1 MEESI
6 VMIVI
11 CLGLAVA
18 IIVSYLVSKKKN
30 KGKTGNVKSTNGKG
44 SSSSKAN
51 SVPRKDMSNF
61 ITFDK
66 IANDMIYQK
75 NGEKY
80 TMVIQ
85 CKGINYDLMSEIEQ
99 MSVEEGFIKFLNT
112 LRSPIQLYVQTRSV
126 NLADNIKKYKER
138 TAKFNETYAEM
149 TSRYNEAEE
158 DIDVSKEETEALRM
172 EKIKYG
178 NIAEYASDIT
188 RYVEK
193 MSLNK
198 YMLQRNYYVILSYYK
213 SEISATQKF
222 TKQEY
227 EELCYR
233 ELYTRAQGI
242 ISSLTACSISGRIL
256 NSNELAELVYVSYNR
271 DDQRTMDVKRALES
285 GFYRLYTT
293 SPDVR
298 EKRKAMLDEEIRK
311 EAALRLEEAIR
322 EGLEKGTILTQE
334 QAEAELDKKIDK
346 EAIKMVNEFD
356 VSHETKE
363 LVKDVITEK
372 RREKL
377 QELKRREN
385 EKNRESN
392 EGISQDDRLESN
404 FGASSSQNIELNK
417 QEEANYLRNEEK
429 KDIKEE
435 QIQDEMLNNM
445 KYEENKEEYQNNY
458 NEVSS
463 ESKNDDLDEKF
474 EENLITPFV
483 INKNEEE
490 NISSGSMNDEIDARE
505 NLNSNM
511 NITLNDE
518 INARENKTNGQEDD
532 DSIV

>member
-11 CLGLAVA
+11 CLGLAIA
-18 IIVSYLVSKKKN
+18 IMISYSLSKKKN
-30 KGKTGNVKSTNGKG
+30 KGKNSKGRNAVTST
-44 SSSSKAN
+44 SSSSKG
-51 SVPRKDMSNF
+51 SQVPRKDMSNF

-85 CKGINYDLMSEIEQ
+85 CKGINYDLMSEVEQ

-112 LRSPIQLYVQTRSV
+112 LRIPIQLYVQTRSV

-158 DIDVSKEETEALRM
+158 DIDVSREETEALRM

-178 NIAEYASDIT
+178 NIAEYATDIT

-242 ISSLTACSISGRIL
+242 ISSLSSCSIAGRIL
-256 NSNELAELVYVSYNR
+256 NSNELAELVYISYNR

-298 EKRKAMLDEEIRK
+298 EKRKALLDEEIRK

-334 QAEAELDKKIDK
+334 QAESELDKRIDK
-346 EAIKMVNEFD
+346 EAIKMVNESD
-356 VSHETKE
+356 VAPETKE
-363 LVKDVITEK
+363 FVKDIITEK
-372 RREKL
+372 RRAKL
-377 QELKRREN
+377 QELRKREETKESKEN
-385 EKNRESN
+385 TMH
-392 EGISQDDRLESN
+392 DDRLEQNSYAETSN
-404 FGASSSQNIELNK
+404 
-417 QEEANYLRNEEK
+417 
-429 KDIKEE
+429 
-435 QIQDEMLNNM
+435 
-445 KYEENKEEYQNNY
+445 ENKEENIAINKNIQTEDDIKSTQE
-458 NEVSS
+458 EVSHEEINEDLIS
-463 ESKNDDLDEKF
+463 HSSDRTEEGNDSSDDGFDEQ
-474 EENLITPFV
+474 LITPFT
-483 INKNEEE
+483 INPNEKNEEE
-490 NISSGSMNDEIDARE
+490 NISSGSMNDEIDLRE
-505 NLNSNM
+505 NLSSNV
-511 NITLNDE
+511 NVTLNDE
-518 INARENKTNGQEDD
+518 LNTRDNKTNEQNDDD